1 MSEEDI
7 ELRLLKAKKMA
18 ELTKKLQ
25 EKGREKT
32 ARETVLEHLVD
43 RGDEVL
49 VKAEELYP
57 KEMKI
62 IEEKLAELIKSGEI
76 TVITGGQ
83 LLNLLRTLGLHVPIE
98 TKITFYENGKFLS
111 FQEKIKRSIEE

>member
-18 ELTKKLQ
+18 ELAKKIQTKSK
-25 EKGREKT
+25 EKT
-32 ARETVLEHLVD
+32 SREIVLEHLVD

-49 VKAEELYP
+49 IKAEELYP
-57 KEMKI
+57 REMKI

-76 TVITGGQ
+76 SIITGGQ
-83 LLNLLRTLGLHVPIE
+83 LLGLLRTLGLNVPIE
-98 TKITFYENGKFLS
+98 TKITFYENGKFIS
-111 FQEKIKRSIEE
+111 FQEKLKKSMEE

>member
-7 ELRLLKAKKMA
+7 ELRLIKAKKMA
-18 ELTKKLQ
+18 ELAKRIQNKS
-25 EKGREKT
+25 KEKT
-32 ARETVLEHLVD
+32 SKEIVLEHLVD

-49 VKAEELYP
+49 IKAEELYP

-76 TVITGGQ
+76 STITGGQ
-83 LLNLLRTLGLHVPIE
+83 LLSLLRTLGLHVPIE
-98 TKITFYENGKFLS
+98 TKITFYEDGKFIS
-111 FQEKIKRSIEE
+111 FQEKLKKSIEE